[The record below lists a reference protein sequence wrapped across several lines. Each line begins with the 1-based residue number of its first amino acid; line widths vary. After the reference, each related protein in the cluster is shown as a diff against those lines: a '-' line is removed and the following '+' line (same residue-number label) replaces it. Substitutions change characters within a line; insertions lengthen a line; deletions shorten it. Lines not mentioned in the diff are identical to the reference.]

1 MATRESPYPQLGANG
16 QPVPQKYDAYQPQ
29 QAHGQGQ
36 QQQYS
41 GPPAGAPP
49 QAPQQAYQMP
59 PSNNYAQPQGPPPQQ
74 QQYGDGYGNGYG
86 AGGEKVQ
93 PLEVTKPK

>member
-29 QAHGQGQ
+29 QGYGQ
-36 QQQYS
+36 QQQQHYA
-41 GPPAGAPP
+41 PPAGAPP
-49 QAPQQAYQMP
+49 QPPQQAYQMP
-59 PSNNYAQPQGPPPQQ
+59 PSNNYAQPQAPPPQQ
-74 QQYGDGYGNGYG
+74 QYGNGYGNGYG

-93 PLEVTKPK
+93 PLEVAKPK